1 MWTNSF
7 CFYLDGAWWIFLM
20 GRVLFLFLRA
30 VTCGSGRARAVKV
43 LVRELPGLGGVAL
56 PQVPV
61 VPVLTPAPV
70 TPFCSDVSKTV
81 ACSPRLEEFH
91 CDFTIFHLPRG
102 WHVTLENT
110 SDSDKLRTDEPK
122 GFLSSGANLYLGTLG
137 VSLRGKF
144 KNP

>member
-1 MWTNSF
+1 MDFFNGEGFVFVFESCHMWIRQSQ
-7 CFYLDGAWWIFLM
+7 GSQSS
-20 GRVLFLFLRA
+20 GQRV
-30 VTCGSGRARAVKV
+30 ARI
-43 LVRELPGLGGVAL
+43 GGVAL

-102 WHVTLENT
+102 
-110 SDSDKLRTDEPK
+110 
-122 GFLSSGANLYLGTLG
+122 
-137 VSLRGKF
+137 
-144 KNP
+144 